1 MGKIK
6 VLIVD
11 DLERVRQELRTA
23 LQLVEGLEVVGE
35 AVNGLEAVRQAENL
49 SPDIVLMDLEMPGLD
64 GFEATRQIKERHLAK
79 GVVVL
84 TIHSHP
90 SARERAARVGVDAF
104 IEKGTPIQTLIE
116 AIRRVWSERSPAR
129 TVADNQN
136 SVGKIKSKRIRR
148 KP

>member
-1 MGKIK
+1 MSEAMKATTMAGIK

-23 LQLVEGLEVVGE
+23 LQLTEGLEVVGE
-35 AVNGLEAVRQAENL
+35 AANGLEAVRQAEVL
-49 SPDIVLMDLEMPGLD
+49 SPDIVLMDLEMPGLN

-84 TIHSHP
+84 TIHGHH
-90 SARERAARVGVDAF
+90 SARERAARMGADAF

-116 AIRRVWSERSPAR
+116 TIRQVWSEGRLAG
-129 TVADNQN
+129 N
-136 SVGKIKSKRIRR
+136 GC
-148 KP
+148 